1 MRLATILAVC
11 LAVQVTAHGGTI
23 TISGSGTWDST
34 VASSG
39 GLSAPGATWSF
50 SFDVPDPLVNKSRTD
65 VTDAWYAL
73 NGTPVPDIIASV
85 EFYGLS
91 AGGLFDM
98 TFASGGTVAF
108 YGAQIEETAS
118 GLIPRT
124 YSTCLDDDH
133 ARSFVGPPYGEG
145 CGIVIVGAA
154 VPEPSTLVSSG
165 IALATLAGLGLACR
179 RRIAAR
185 SRRANKGVG
194 SRF

>member
-1 MRLATILAVC
+1 MQDWSQGGRQEATRGFALVPCREEGFWMRLATILAVC
-11 LAVQVTAHGGTI
+11 LAVQVTANGGTI

-34 VASSG
+34 VASSS

-50 SFDVPDPLVNKSRTD
+50 SFGVPDPLGNQSRTD

-73 NGTPVPDIIASV
+73 NGMPVPDTITSV
-85 EFYGLS
+85 EFYGFS

-133 ARSFVGPPYGEG
+133 ARSFVGPPYGE
-145 CGIVIVGAA
+145 
-154 VPEPSTLVSSG
+154 
-165 IALATLAGLGLACR
+165 
-179 RRIAAR
+179 
-185 SRRANKGVG
+185 
-194 SRF
+194 